1 MTNSNPPLLN
11 WIINVSSANK
21 TAIPSKPNTKIYRGK
36 DHGQIKFDAKSID
49 KTFKAIGAF
58 GNLIAIIALLVI
70 FWPAAIVY
78 TILVALATR
87 K

>member
-1 MTNSNPPLLN
+1 MTTSNPAGLN
-11 WIINVSSANK
+11 WIIKVL
-21 TAIPSKPNTKIYRGK
+21 TAKKPAKPNTKIYRGK
-36 DHGQIKFDAKSID
+36 NHGQIKFDAKSID
-49 KTFKAIGAF
+49 KTFKVIGAF

-78 TILVALATR
+78 TILVAATSR